1 MPDVG
6 TKEPLHPE
14 AGARLIAF
22 ARVCAASVRALTLYP
37 AAHPSVDTALSRLM
51 ECARVVTADEALRL
65 TALPATLMIDG
76 RAPAKT
82 DPAVAELAAA
92 LHLHRVGGMTV
103 RGAGKATMWQRL
115 LGLIGRPVD
124 EIREAGGLG
133 HLWSDSSGMATA
145 EYLQCMELREVDYE
159 RLLSRQ
165 SLGDALTLEEIFFG
179 YLESADQEAMGPAA
193 QALLA
198 EIVCDADN
206 LALFGVRLAER
217 CADRTSHAQ
226 ALSHLFRQATERVG
240 EGQAGAEANA
250 IGNLATLMASL
261 DAPTLAELLRH
272 RHDDT
277 PIGRGVNTIAERVE
291 PEQIVSFVSKSVVS
305 DQGASQR
312 LAEAF
317 QALVPDID
325 ERRKLVSL
333 AGNHLA
339 ESPFGQDDE
348 FPKLWEQA
356 ESLLTSYSD
365 QEYVSAEYAHE
376 LASVRTQAIQV
387 EHVSDDPPERIASW
401 LSTVDDPALRSLDS
415 QLLLDL
421 LTLETDAHRWRDVAD
436 TVCAHVDALAL
447 VGDLDWARRFVETL
461 AATRGHR
468 LAWRAPNSIAH
479 FAAEACDR
487 LTTGS
492 MLGHALARLGDDG
505 DTAAAHIAPICD
517 ALGPA
522 TVTPLAA
529 ALTANPDARVRRT
542 VQEIL
547 LGFGADGRAA
557 VRQLLNAPEWE
568 ARQTAAFLLREFSA
582 GDGLDELKQLLNDSE
597 PRVQREAIRAMILAG
612 DGRAYEILVSVL
624 NEADA
629 GHRATLAEQL
639 TAQRDPR
646 AVSLCR
652 YLLTH
657 LSHRKHRTVQI
668 AAIQTLGAVGSEGAV
683 EPLRG
688 ALYDGVWWS
697 PLRTRTVRQAAAQAL
712 RRTRL
717 RSAAQVL
724 REAADHGSW
733 GVRAAARAEVAHLEG
748 RA

>member
-1 MPDVG
+1 MPDAP
-6 TKEPLHPE
+6 TQEPLDPE

-22 ARVCAASVRALTLYP
+22 ARACAASVRALSLYP
-37 AAHPSVDTALSRLM
+37 AAHRSVDAALGRLM
-51 ECARVVTADEALRL
+51 ECARLVTAEKALRL
-65 TALPATLMIDG
+65 TVLPATLMIDG
-76 RAPAKT
+76 RAPATT
-82 DPAVAELAAA
+82 DPAVAGLAAA
-92 LHLHRVGGMTV
+92 LHRHRVGGMTV
-103 RGAGKATMWQRL
+103 RGAGEATMWQRL

-133 HLWSDSSGMATA
+133 HLWSDSGGMATA
-145 EYLQCMELREVDYE
+145 EYLQCVELREVDYE

-165 SLGDALTLEEIFFG
+165 SLGDALTLEEIFG
-179 YLESADQEAMGPAA
+179 CLEPADPEAMGPAA

-198 EIVCDADN
+198 EIVCDADK

-217 CADRTSHAQ
+217 CADRISHAE

-240 EGQAGAEANA
+240 KGQAGAEANA
-250 IGNLATLMASL
+250 VGNLATLMASL
-261 DAPTLAELLRH
+261 DAPTLAQLLRH

-277 PIGRGVNTIAERVE
+277 AIGRGVNTIAERVE
-291 PEQIVSFVSKSVVS
+291 PEQIVSFVSKSIVS

-312 LAEAF
+312 LAEAL

-333 AGNHLA
+333 AGNNLA
-339 ESPFGQDDE
+339 VSPFGQDDE
-348 FPKLWEQA
+348 FPKLWARA

-387 EHVSDDPPERIASW
+387 EHASDDPPERIASW

-421 LTLETDAHRWRDVAD
+421 LTLETDAHRWREVAD

-468 LAWRAPNSIAH
+468 LASRPPNSIAH

-505 DTAAAHIAPICD
+505 DKAAAHIAPICD

-582 GDGLDELKQLLNDSE
+582 GDGLDDLKQLLNDSE

-612 DGRAYEILVSVL
+612 DGRAYEVLVSVL

-657 LSHRKHRTVQI
+657 LSHRTHPTVQI
-668 AAIQTLGAVGSEGAV
+668 AAIQTLGAVGTEGAV

-688 ALYDGVWWS
+688 ALYDGVRWS

-733 GVRAAARAEVAHLEG
+733 GVRAAARAEVAHLES